1 MAFNKGKGNWKKHT
15 KEGYN
20 KNFQKKRQ
28 AKKRDEH
35 YLSKFKGRNIEV
47 RNGDVNGAIKR
58 LKKVLE
64 RMDFQKELA
73 KREYYE
79 KPSVQRKRR
88 KDTAIKKQKKDLD
101 KMISTGEWMP
111 TPVVGQKHLKGKRS
125 RRKVFLLKEKVNKL
139 RRR

>member
-1 MAFNKGKGNWKKHT
+1 MAFNKGNWKKNT

-20 KNFQKKRQ
+20 KNFNKKRQ
-28 AKKRDEH
+28 EKKKEH
-35 YLSKFKGRNIEV
+35 YLDKFKGRNIEV

-79 KPSVQRKRR
+79 KPSVKRKRM
-88 KDTAIKKQKKDLD
+88 KDQAVKKHKKDVD
-101 KMISTGEWMP
+101 KSIASGNWMP
-111 TPVVGQKHLKGKRS
+111 TPTVGQKHLKGKRE
-125 RRKVFLLKEKVNKL
+125 RRKAFLLKEKVTRL
-139 RRR
+139 RNRGH

>member
-1 MAFNKGKGNWKKHT
+1 MSIEKEVRKGNLEQAMRVLKRKVQ
-15 KEGYN
+15 KEG
-20 KNFQKKRQ
+20 
-28 AKKRDEH
+28 
-35 YLSKFKGRNIEV
+35 IV
-47 RNGDVNGAIKR
+47 
-58 LKKVLE
+58 
-64 RMDFQKELA
+64 KEL
-73 KREYYE
+73 KLKQYYE
-79 KPSVQRKRR
+79 KPSVRRKRR

>member
-1 MAFNKGKGNWKKHT
+1 MPFDVAL
-15 KEGYN
+15 
-20 KNFQKKRQ
+20 R
-28 AKKRDEH
+28 
-35 YLSKFKGRNIEV
+35 KFRKACDRAGIVAEV
-47 RNGDVNGAIKR
+47 R
-58 LKKVLE
+58 
-64 RMDFQKELA
+64 